1 MLIQRAFTVLI
12 GVGLLAFAASASA
25 EPTVLG
31 NAFERVTDYEQQIV
45 KRVTDVV
52 TGDKVTDVGRI
63 LFSAMALALFVIKC
77 TGWAL
82 RGFQLDDMVHTAVHI
97 MLVAVMLA
105 GFTTIVPAIF
115 EGTLYVGQAILAGI
129 AGISFDSPEA
139 VSLPR
144 ALVAMFSKYGLSLM
158 PDCDA
163 GMFNPFDC
171 IKGSIIKM
179 VAALAMSVVIA
190 VLCVAIMLVDIWGF
204 WIYAIALAVGP
215 VMLPFL
221 LYKRLA
227 FLFEGWLRFFF
238 GVVVYIIL
246 ARVNLALVAVAILT
260 YQGTTVSAVASGAF
274 TVAPQSPIKD
284 LADVLGLMLFAGV
297 GIFTLLATGRF
308 ANAVVAGAAAGGL
321 NFGKAAAAA
330 VKIVAVPV
338 SIVTTGVAGAA
349 QGMRARSGNASGSAN
364 RSGRSGNRGGNGSGN
379 SGGNRRGNRGGNRGG
394 NQGGSTP
401 QTSGGLSF
409 GQTLGGAGAGMARAY
424 RDAALRSLKRNKG
437 FRTGYNAVSRLR
449 SSND

>member
-1 MLIQRAFTVLI
+1 MSSKRALVIPLA
-12 GVGLLAFAASASA
+12 VGLGLVAAAGAAHAGLGDAFQQ
-25 EPTVLG
+25 
-31 NAFERVTDYEQQIV
+31 VTEYEKAIV
-45 KRVTDVV
+45 DRVTDVV
-52 TGDKVTDVGRI
+52 KGDALMTVAGT
-63 LFSAMALALFVIKC
+63 LFTAMALALFVIKC

-97 MLVAVMLA
+97 MLVWVMIA
-105 GFTTIVPAIF
+105 GFTSVVPAIF
-115 EGTLYVGQAILAGI
+115 DATLYVGQAILAGI

-139 VSLPR
+139 VSLPT
-144 ALVAMFSKYGLSLM
+144 ALVSMFSKYGLSLM

-163 GMFNPFDC
+163 SMFNPFDC

-179 VAALAMSVVIA
+179 VAALAMSIVIA

-308 ANAVVAGAAAGGL
+308 SNAVVAGAAAGGL

-349 QGMRARSGNASGSAN
+349 QGIRAKSGNSSTSAN
-364 RSGRSGNRGGNGSGN
+364 RGGRSGNRGRNSSGN
-379 SGGNRRGNRGGNRGG
+379 SGGNRGGNRGG

-409 GQTLGGAGAGMARAY
+409 GQALGGAGAGMARAY

>member
-1 MLIQRAFTVLI
+1 MPSHRSLALSLAVGI
-12 GVGLLAFAASASA
+12 GLAAATGAA
-25 EPTVLG
+25 HADLG
-31 NAFERVTDYEQQIV
+31 NAFEQVKDYEDAIVERVTA
-45 KRVTDVV
+45 VV
-52 TGDKVTDVGRI
+52 TGEALMGVAST
-63 LFSAMALALFVIKC
+63 LFTAMALALFVIKC

-97 MLVAVMLA
+97 MLVWVMVA
-105 GFTTIVPAIF
+105 GFTSVVPAIF
-115 EGTLYVGQAILAGI
+115 DATLYVGQAILAGI

-139 VSLPR
+139 VSLPT
-144 ALVAMFSKYGLSLM
+144 ALVSMLSKYGLTLM

-163 GMFNPFDC
+163 GILNPFDC
-171 IKGSIIKM
+171 VKGSIIKM
-179 VAALAMSVVIA
+179 IAALAMSVVIA

-238 GVVVYIIL
+238 GVVVYVIL

-274 TVAPQSPIKD
+274 TAAPQSPIKD

-308 ANAVVAGAAAGGL
+308 ASAIVAGAAAGGL

-330 VKIVAVPV
+330 VKVIAVPV
-338 SIVTTGVAGAA
+338 AIVTTGVAGAA
-349 QGMRARSGNASGSAN
+349 QGMQAKSRNQSSNNNRGS
-364 RSGRSGNRGGNGSGN
+364 RSGNRGGNSGN
-379 SGGNRRGNRGGNRGG
+379 RGGNRGGGNRGG
-394 NQGGSTP
+394 NQGGSAP
-401 QTSGGLSF
+401 QTAGGLSF
-409 GQTLGGAGAGMARAY
+409 GQALGGAGAGMARAY